1 MSPEQFVRVVRT
13 RSAVRSYTDAPVE
26 DHVLEELLD
35 AMLSAPTG
43 SNAQAWSF
51 VVVRDPSAL
60 RRLRAFSPGLV
71 GKPQVVV
78 VACVDGSR
86 LDMASHDGAPQL
98 CVTMA
103 VNTLLLTAHAYGLG
117 ACPVTSFR
125 SGVLRVLLGMPDE
138 VEPVF
143 MVPLGYPAGERQM
156 SERRPRSEVI
166 SYEVCGQH
174 TPAVGA

>member
-1 MSPEQFVRVVRT
+1 MRVVRT
-13 RSAVRSYTDAPVE
+13 RSAVRSYTDAPI
-26 DHVLEELLD
+26 DSRVLEELLD

-51 VVVRDPSAL
+51 VVVRGTSAL

-71 GKPQVVV
+71 GKPRAVV

-86 LDMASHDGAPQL
+86 LDMASQDGAPDL

-103 VNTLLLTAHAYGLG
+103 VNTLLLSAHAYGLG
-117 ACPVTSFR
+117 ACPVTSFQP
-125 SGVLRVLLGMPDE
+125 GLLRVLLDMPEDIK
-138 VEPVF
+138 PVF
-143 MVPLGYPAGERQM
+143 MVPLGYPAGDRPM

-166 SYEVCGQH
+166 SYEVFGRRA
-174 TPAVGA
+174 PATGA